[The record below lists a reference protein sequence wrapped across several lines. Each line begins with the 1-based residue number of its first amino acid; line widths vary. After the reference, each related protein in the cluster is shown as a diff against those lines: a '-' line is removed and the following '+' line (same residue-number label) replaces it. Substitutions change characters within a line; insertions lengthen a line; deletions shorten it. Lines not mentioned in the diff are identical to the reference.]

1 MIDLASWF
9 PRINPQDAPTAIG
22 TFVAASVV
30 KIIVVFGLYLIG
42 VAFLTLAERKLAAWF
57 QDRRGP
63 NRTGPGG
70 ILQPVADG
78 IKNFMKE
85 ETNPEKAD
93 TWLFVIAPALAFIP
107 SMLTWAV
114 LPLAAPMP
122 TPW

>member
-78 IKNFMKE
+78 FLQRDGGKQAVHQDGEVI
-85 ETNPEKAD
+85 T
-93 TWLFVIAPALAFIP
+93 LFVELHRGIP
-107 SMLTWAV
+107 Q
-114 LPLAAPMP
+114 PRQIHDGPHQQGCP
-122 TPW
+122 